1 MNGAVPNRDEERL
14 RVFCLRLKRL
24 HVEARGPKID
34 SMLAGRERRL
44 HLGRS
49 QTYKVLAGG
58 IKKPP
63 PWDFVVA
70 FVSECAAHAAAAG
83 ASLTIPVDIGWWRR
97 EYDKLASAGLD
108 EAGQQEE
115 PGRALPSADVPR
127 DAWVTPNELPP
138 DVSAFTG
145 RRDEL
150 SELDERFAVYLGT
163 PAAPVVTVISGAGGV
178 GKTALAVHWAH
189 AHASKYPDGSVY
201 LDLHGFDSEHPM
213 PPAEALAAILRRT
226 GAAETSIPRSL
237 ADRIAA
243 YRTRL
248 HGRRLLIILDNAHDA
263 EQVRPLLP
271 GSASCFVV
279 VTSRA
284 DLTGLVVRDGARRI
298 GVDVLPP
305 EEAAELLHALM
316 GSRARPGQREV
327 AALAEAC
334 GRLPL
339 ALRIAAELAASRPAT
354 TLADLH
360 AELLSEQHRLDYF
373 ETADPRSAVRAVL
386 SWSYQHLPDRLSGL
400 FLLLGCHPGVTID
413 RHSAAVLADISL
425 RDADLLLSG
434 LASFH
439 LLESAGDGRWR
450 MHDLQRAYVRELA
463 TAELP
468 PRDAHAAVDRLSR
481 YYAHAG
487 RLAHS
492 VAYDDPLGDQP
503 GEAGTGLP
511 LPHFDSARGAQRW
524 LDSERDSLI
533 ALALQSTDAELSEAF
548 STALGR
554 YLRETARYSDAV
566 AVQAHVLAVSHANG
580 HKAAEAA
587 AAQHLGNIYRLLGRR
602 DEAVAYLTRAL
613 ALAEELPDQRMTARI
628 AGNLG
633 ILCAVFDRYAE
644 ALGYMERVL
653 QISRQVGDRRD
664 EGKSLGNIGLLYAR
678 LGPLDEAR
686 AKHLEALAIFR
697 ELGDEFEEQAALAG
711 LGEVDLLQGRHLD
724 ALRHQQQALALS
736 WEHRRPEPE
745 GDALRNIGA
754 VYAGLNR
761 FDEAVEYLSR
771 ALVIFRRIAA
781 RLGEGETLKDMGA
794 TYLRMGEPH
803 RALSYLTQAE
813 DIADQSDARV
823 LKASVLNSRGEAY
836 LGLGRFRD
844 AAACHRSALGIARQT
859 RSLYQQARA
868 HEGMARVLTGEDHSE
883 EARRHRE
890 EATRILT
897 ELGIPESPA

>member
-1 MNGAVPNRDEERL
+1 VDGAAPSRDEDRL
-14 RVFCLRLKRL
+14 RVFCRRLKRL
-24 HVEARGPKID
+24 HAEARGPKID
-34 SMLAGRERRL
+34 SMLAGREKRL
-44 HLGRS
+44 RLGRS
-49 QTYKVLAGG
+49 QTYDVLAGR
-58 IKKPP
+58 IKRPP
-63 PWDFVVA
+63 PWDFVMR
-70 FVSECAAHAAAAG
+70 FVTECAAHAAAAG
-83 ASLTIPVDIGWWRR
+83 ASLTVPVDIEWWRR
-97 EYDKLASAGLD
+97 EYGKLASAGLD
-108 EAGQQEE
+108 EAEEQEE
-115 PGRALPSADVPR
+115 AGHALPSADVPR

-150 SELDERFAVYLGT
+150 SELDERFGVYLGT
-163 PAAPVVTVISGAGGV
+163 PAAPVITVISGAGGV
-178 GKTALAVHWAH
+178 GKTALVVHWGH
-189 AHASKYPDGSVY
+189 SHASKFADGCVY
-201 LDLHGFDSEHPM
+201 LDLHGFDSERPM
-213 PPAEALAAILRRT
+213 PPAEALAAMLRRT
-226 GAAETSIPRSL
+226 GVPETSIPQSL
-237 ADRIAA
+237 ADRTAA

-248 HGRRLLIILDNAHDA
+248 HAKRLLVILDNAHDA

-298 GVDVLPP
+298 GMDVLTP
-305 EEAAELLHALM
+305 EEAEELLRALI
-316 GSRARPGQREV
+316 GSRAEPGQREV
-327 AALAEAC
+327 VALAEAC

-354 TLADLH
+354 TLADLR
-360 AELLSEQHRLDYF
+360 AELLVEQHRLDYF
-373 ETADPRSAVRAVL
+373 ETGDPRSAVRAVL
-386 SWSYQHLPDRLSGL
+386 SWSYQHLPDRLGGL

-413 RHSAAVLADISL
+413 RYSVAVLADTSL
-425 RDADLLLSG
+425 RDADLLLSD
-434 LASFH
+434 LASLH

-463 TAELP
+463 TSKLP
-468 PRDAHAAVDRLSR
+468 PPDAHAALDRLSR

-492 VAYDDPLGDQP
+492 ISYDDPLSDQP
-503 GEAGTGLP
+503 GEAGAGLP
-511 LPHFDSARGAQRW
+511 LPRFGSARDARRW
-524 LDSERDSLI
+524 LDSEADSLI
-533 ALALQSTDAELSEAF
+533 ALALQSTGAELPEAF
-548 STALGR
+548 SIALGR
-554 YLRETARYSDAV
+554 YLRETARYSDAI

-580 HKAAEAA
+580 HKVAEAA

-613 ALAEELPDQRMTARI
+613 ALAEELHDQRMTVRI

-633 ILCAVFDRYAE
+633 IVCAVFDRYVE

-697 ELGDEFEEQAALAG
+697 ELGDEFEEQAALAD
-711 LGEVDLLQGRHLD
+711 LGEVDLLQGRHHD

-736 WEHRRPEPE
+736 WEHRRPESE
-745 GDALRNIGA
+745 GDALRNIGV

-761 FDEAVEYLSR
+761 LDEAVEYLSR

-794 TYLRMGEPH
+794 TYLRMGDPH

-813 DIADQSDARV
+813 DIADQSDARA

-836 LGLGRFRD
+836 LGLGRISD
-844 AAACHRSALGIARQT
+844 AAACHRSALGIAQQT
-859 RSLYQQARA
+859 RSRYQQARA
-868 HEGMARVLTGEDHSE
+868 HEGLARALTGKDHSE
-883 EARRHRE
+883 EARLHRE

-897 ELGIPESPA
+897 ELGIPESLV